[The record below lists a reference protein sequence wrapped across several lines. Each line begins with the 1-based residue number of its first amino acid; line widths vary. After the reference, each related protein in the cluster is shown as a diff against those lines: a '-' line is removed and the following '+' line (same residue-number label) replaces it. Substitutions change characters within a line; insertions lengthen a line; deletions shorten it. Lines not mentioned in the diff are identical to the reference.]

1 MVSPTLRSAS
11 RLSRIAL
18 MSGCLVGAA
27 FARADE
33 PAASEAPAEIS
44 FRRDVAP
51 VLVERCLGC
60 HGQQDAKGEYQLHTF
75 ESLMKDGY
83 SGSPVV
89 TPGKSDESELYLLV
103 STDDEDLRMPKEA
116 DPLTAEQVTAVKRW
130 IDEGAKFD
138 ADDPT
143 AALASIV
150 PGKAYPAAPQSYRA
164 PLAVTALAFH
174 PSGNELAASGYHE
187 VTLWNPADGALLRR
201 IGNVAQRVYG
211 LAYNQDGS
219 LLAVASGTP
228 GQVGDVRLVNPA
240 TGELVRE
247 LGRMS
252 DVALGVAFS
261 PDGARLAACS
271 ADRSIR
277 IYDVATGAQQILIED
292 HADWVLA
299 VAWSPDGGKLASASR
314 DKTSKVFDAATGDS
328 LATFAGHGETVYS
341 VSFNA
346 DGSQVLT
353 GGGNKVVHVWNPAD
367 AAKLGDMGGFGGDVT
382 QIIVRADQ
390 IYSSSSDTQ
399 ARQHGGEKREL
410 VRAYAGHRDWIYSL
424 ALSEATG
431 RLATGGYDGE
441 VRIWNT
447 ADGAQVA
454 AFVASPGL
462 AITPAEQASTP

>member
-1 MVSPTLRSAS
+1 MLSPIRPLIARGATLGLA
-11 RLSRIAL
+11 LICLAIAPA
-18 MSGCLVGAA
+18 VQ
-27 FARADE
+27 ADE
-33 PAASEAPAEIS
+33 PAADAAAEVS

-60 HGQQDAKGEYQLHTF
+60 HGQQDAKGEYQLHNF

-103 STDDEDLRMPKEA
+103 STDDADTRMPKEA
-116 DPLTAEQVTAVKRW
+116 DPLTAEQVAKLKQW
-130 IDEGAKFD
+130 IDSGAKFD
-138 ADDPT
+138 GTDPT

-150 PGKAYPAAPQSYRA
+150 PGKAYPAAPQAYRA
-164 PLAVTALAFH
+164 PLAVTALAFN
-174 PSGNELAASGYHE
+174 PSGSELAAAGYHE
-187 VTLWNPADGALLRR
+187 VTLWNSADGALLRR

-211 LAYNQDGS
+211 LSYNKDGS

-252 DVALGVAFS
+252 DVAFGVAFS
-261 PDGARLAACS
+261 PDGTRLAACS

-299 VAWSPDGGKLASASR
+299 LAWSPDGTKLASASR

-346 DGSQVLT
+346 DGAQVLT
-353 GGGNKVVHVWNPAD
+353 GGGNKVVHIWNPAD
-367 AAKLGDMGGFGGDVT
+367 AAKIGDIGGYGGDVT
-382 QIIVRADQ
+382 QITVRGDQ
-390 IYSSSSDTQ
+390 IYTASTDAQ
-399 ARQHGGEKREL
+399 ARQHGGEKREQ
-410 VRAYAGHRDWIYSL
+410 VRAYTGHRDWIYSL
-424 ALSEATG
+424 AISEATG

-441 VRIWNT
+441 IRIWNT
-447 ADGAQVA
+447 ADGAQMA
-454 AFVASPGL
+454 AFIASPGL
-462 AITPAEQASTP
+462 GATAAVQAAK